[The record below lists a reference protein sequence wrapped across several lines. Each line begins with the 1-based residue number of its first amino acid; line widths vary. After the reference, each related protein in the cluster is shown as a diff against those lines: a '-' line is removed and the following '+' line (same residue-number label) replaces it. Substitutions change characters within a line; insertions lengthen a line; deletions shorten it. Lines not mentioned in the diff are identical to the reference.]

1 MGNGTS
7 STVHRTKGSGNHSYG
22 YGSGDMIDEFA
33 LMTGA
38 QP

>member
-7 STVHRTKGSGNHSYG
+7 STVHMTKGSGNGTYG
-22 YGSGDMIDEFA
+22 CGSGGMSEFA